1 MKRLMIM
8 TALLA
13 AFAAHAQT
21 PTYTLTDVAQHAT
34 AANCWMVLNTSK
46 VYDFTPFISMHP
58 GGDTMNAFCGKD
70 GTLAFAGPPAPG
82 TTHRHSSNAVALEAP
97 YFIGNLAT
105 APLPISVSIAPT
117 NATTTVGGTV
127 QFTPKVANST
137 TGVAWTLTP
146 PTIGSIS
153 ASGLFT
159 AVTVGSGTITATSQ
173 QDTTK
178 SASASVTVS
187 TTPTPTPNMIA
198 VAINPSA
205 LTLNQGARMR
215 FRATLTN
222 STGGV
227 TWSTTGSIG
236 AINNRGMFV
245 AGLTAGTGTVK
256 ATSVDDPTKSASA
269 QVTITT
275 VSCGPGTSPPAKND
289 D

>member
-1 MKRLMIM
+1 MKKLLFVA
-8 TALLA
+8 ALLA
-13 AFAAHAQT
+13 ACAAHAQT

-34 AANCWMVLNTSK
+34 RADCWMVLNTSK
-46 VYDFTPFISMHP
+46 VYNFSAFVSPVSMHP
-58 GGDTMNAFCGKD
+58 GGVNTLVAFCGKD
-70 GTLAFAGPPAPG
+70 GTQAFNNLP
-82 TTHRHSSNAVALEAP
+82 HSANAAALETP
-97 YFIGNLAT
+97 YLIGDLAA

-159 AVTVGSGTITATSQ
+159 AVTVGGGTITATSQ

-187 TTPTPTPNMIA
+187 TTPTPTPTTIA
-198 VAINPSA
+198 VTINPSA
-205 LTLNQGARMR
+205 MTLNQGARMR
-215 FRATLTN
+215 FRARLTN
-222 STGGV
+222 STSGV
-227 TWSTTGSIG
+227 TWSATSSIG
-236 AINNRGMFV
+236 KIDSRGVFV
-245 AGLTAGTGTVK
+245 AGVTAGTGTVT

-275 VSCGPGTSPPAKND
+275 VSCGPGTLPRPKND